1 MIVTIFTTRIQ
12 SSKLFDGGN
21 RVSTPDANTAL
32 NAFFRGS
39 ILMKSLD
46 QMEEDPDRLKRI
58 RDAIIESWL
67 DKTNDSGNPYFVGE
81 TRRNLKI
88 SIGELYNEL
97 DKDVNDAAIKEKV
110 TSLQK
115 QLPSDPPAP
124 FSLDKCFELGQ
135 LFKHFLEFKEKIIT
149 DHLLHL
155 TDDYLQK
162 AGINVDN
169 NRSIFPVK
177 DNDKSPAKGVY
188 GIECLD
194 SANCSEEW
202 IKTLLECAKHLEGA
216 DDSREGKLTV
226 QLILHDK
233 DLPNDAF
240 GQHDRDVYVLN
251 DEELRSLVSDWS
263 DWKMDDISQIKIAF
277 FHHTTNAL
285 AHLVQNSYDGKNIH
299 DKVSTFI
306 DTYFSKKKE
315 VELKDDTLYQ

>member
-32 NAFFRGS
+32 NAFFRRS
-39 ILMKSLD
+39 ILLVSLNK
-46 QMEEDPDRLKRI
+46 MEENPEQQKLL
-58 RDAIIESWL
+58 RDSIIESWL
-67 DKTNDSGNPYFVGE
+67 DKTYASGDPNSVGKTRQDLKESILAFYQDFDNDGNDE
-81 TRRNLKI
+81 TIKNCLI
-88 SIGELYNEL
+88 EQLNSIHL
-97 DKDVNDAAIKEKV
+97 
-110 TSLQK
+110 S
-115 QLPSDPPAP
+115 P
-124 FSLDKCFELGQ
+124 FSFNDYYTLG
-135 LFKHFLEFKEKIIT
+135 
-149 DHLLHL
+149 LLVKTFSASKPSIVQHYLLNL
-155 TDDYLQK
+155 TDDYLKK
-162 AGINVDN
+162 AGIHVDN

-177 DNDKSPAKGVY
+177 NNDKSPAKGVY

-194 SANCSEEW
+194 SANGSEEW

-216 DDSREGKLTV
+216 DDSREGELTV

-240 GQHDRDVYVLN
+240 GQHDKDVYVLN
-251 DEELRSLVSDWS
+251 DEELDLLVPGWNENG
-263 DWKMDDISQIKIAF
+263 IAQLKIAF

-285 AHLVQNSYDGKNIH
+285 AHLVQNSYDGKDIH